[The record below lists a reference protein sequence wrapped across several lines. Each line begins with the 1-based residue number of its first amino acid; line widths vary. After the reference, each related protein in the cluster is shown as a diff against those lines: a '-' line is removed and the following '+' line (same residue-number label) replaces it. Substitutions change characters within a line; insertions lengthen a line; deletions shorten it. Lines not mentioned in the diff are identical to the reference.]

1 MFPIGSSHNNQT
13 GIGDSS
19 QKELIPQQE
28 GDIEAVKKSKICI
41 GLNKVKLPKNTVASI
56 TIVTTQLVRNFVV
69 RKSKQ

>member
-1 MFPIGSSHNNQT
+1 VFPIGSSHNNQT

-41 GLNKVKLPKNTVASI
+41 GLNKVKLLK
-56 TIVTTQLVRNFVV
+56 TQSLE
-69 RKSKQ
+69 